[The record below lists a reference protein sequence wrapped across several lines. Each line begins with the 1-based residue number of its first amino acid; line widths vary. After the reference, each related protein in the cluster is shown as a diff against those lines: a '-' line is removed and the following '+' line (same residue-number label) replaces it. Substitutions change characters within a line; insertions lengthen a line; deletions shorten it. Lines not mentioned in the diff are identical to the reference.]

1 MELAQ
6 QVHFVVV
13 VGLDV
18 AVGGGCTTVGGGG
31 GGAGTA
37 GMSSGCGWTRCC
49 CW

>member
-18 AVGGGCTTVGGGG
+18 AVGGGCTTIGG

-37 GMSSGCGWTRCC
+37 GTFCACGWT
-49 CW
+49 